1 MELVEA
7 RGATQRPPSGQD
19 SPKPEN
25 NWSQV
30 PTVTRGQK
38 HQPGSNMPAYFLC
51 SAEKENHCIV
61 ASA

>member
-7 RGATQRPPSGQD
+7 RGAAQQPPVARTAPTQKTIG
-19 SPKPEN
+19 PKCP
-25 NWSQV
+25 
-30 PTVTRGQK
+30 VTRGQK
-38 HQPGSNMPAYFLC
+38 HQPGSNMPACFLC